1 MNQGFDS
8 PRGYQIERT
17 RDARSRVH
25 FYSPGGPPDRQNGRQ
40 PPPLDGVQV
49 PVPVEKEEKS
59 FSTFSDLQTGQIT
72 F

>member
-17 RDARSRVH
+17 RDIASRVLLV
-25 FYSPGGPPDRQNGRQ
+25 PVGRPPSRQKGRQ
-40 PPPLDGVQV
+40 PPPLDGLQV
-49 PVPVEKEEKS
+49 PLPVEKAEKS